1 MYLLSE
7 VREVTSC
14 STSEPARS
22 LVMRTAARR
31 PRHRRVQILSALIG
45 SLHGKDG
52 TGWDLNEFGAR
63 VSFPATQR
71 RLQAVVECLGL
82 IPMQMLG
89 FICCY

>member
-14 STSEPARS
+14 STSKSARYA
-22 LVMRTAARR
+22 VR
-31 PRHRRVQILSALIG
+31 RRVQILSALIG

-63 VSFPATQR
+63 VSLLAAGE
-71 RLQAVVECLGL
+71 LVECLSNL
-82 IPMQMLG
+82 ILMHMLG
-89 FICCY
+89 SICY